1 MKFTQPCFKAPFSF
15 SGKAIGKSNLRMKGS
30 AQSWKGFTAQH
41 CVASNMNNGS
51 KKECLIFRIA
61 NKEDAYLWRSQT
73 LRLLLPPAATASEK
87 ERELRYFTETSMD
100 RVVDLQ
106 TTSAAQ
112 YLVSDKARANCEAK
126 LRAIYLEAATISYN
140 LWTRTFLKCTT
151 LKDWNHPGFH
161 PDDKH
166 MILHSSVDY
175 ESHEDQLVGKAIS
188 IMVHPLLE
196 AYGSDKGKDFD
207 HGRVWARRLKD
218 GLIAAE
224 CHP

>member
-1 MKFTQPCFKAPFSF
+1 
-15 SGKAIGKSNLRMKGS
+15 MKGS

-41 CVASNMNNGS
+41 CVVSNMNNGS
-51 KKECLIFRIA
+51 KKKCLIFRIA

-112 YLVSDKARANCEAK
+112 YLVSHKARANCEAK

-166 MILHSSVDY
+166 MILHYSVDY
-175 ESHEDQLVGKAIS
+175 ESHEDQLVGKASS

-196 AYGSDKGKDFD
+196 ADKGKDFD
-207 HGRVWARRLKD
+207 HGRVWAPAEGWVNSSRMPSVECCSYVDDLV
-218 GLIAAE
+218 LIGGV
-224 CHP
+224 